1 MQRTTGKISQTG
13 PSGAELLP
21 QNIPT
26 HHVPSVV
33 PAPGEGE
40 RGGKPAA
47 LSTQSF
53 LHVAQEKAT
62 MGLWKGARASGI
74 LLENVEC

>member
-47 LSTQSF
+47 LSTQWF
-53 LHVAQEKAT
+53 LHMAQEKQRWVF
-62 MGLWKGARASGI
+62 GKVPARVGFY
-74 LLENVEC
+74 